1 MATDWLVMS
10 TSMFLSPSA
19 AVMAMML
26 VSTSRAPAPYRN
38 MDSASFR
45 AKSMVLRAAASTP
58 PTWIIGLA

>member
-38 MDSASFR
+38 MDSARCS
-45 AKSMVLRAAASTP
+45 AKSMVLRAEVSTP
-58 PTWIIGLA
+58 PTWIMGLA